1 MSDKRIQHEVLDYF
15 FRPQSIAVIGV
26 SPGTDE
32 TRFGGQYFLRS
43 LMKAGYAGRLYAV
56 GLGTGT
62 YKGKNIYLDIN
73 SVPDEIDY
81 AIVAVPAKFTPDI
94 LRDCIWKKVKAVHF
108 FSAGFSELG
117 GEFEANLQREL
128 TDIARK
134 SGIRF
139 IGPNCMGIYHPKMGL
154 TFNPDFPNES
164 GALSVISQS
173 GGNSEY
179 AIRVGMKRGIYF
191 SKVISYGNG
200 ADVNE
205 TDLLEYLAKDD
216 DTKVIAMYV
225 EGVRD
230 GSRLFKVLQRTSKM
244 KPVIVYKGGIT
255 ETGKNAALS
264 HTGTIAGSARV
275 WNAVLKQ
282 AKAIEVNNMD
292 EIIDI
297 ALLFKHTEPPKG
309 RNIAI
314 IGIGGG
320 NSVFVADMCS
330 SAGLI
335 TPLFS
340 IRTRETLRQLLV
352 TETGASYRNPV
363 DLYGWSVVNSLRK
376 VIEVIVENEKIENI
390 VIHLPVGFVNAVNP
404 GAIESCAESLIS
416 LPAEIKQ
423 RTIIVLLAIF
433 SLKDMEIVLNL
444 ENKFAKSGLPVF
456 TSAEQAA
463 KALSGFIRYYEG
475 IKA

>member
-1 MSDKRIQHEVLDYF
+1 MSDKQIQHDVLDYF
-15 FRPQSIAVIGV
+15 FQPQSIAVIGV

-43 LMKAGYAGRLYAV
+43 LMKAGYTGRLYAV
-56 GLGTGT
+56 GLGSGA
-62 YKGKNIYLDIN
+62 YKGKKIYPDIN
-73 SVPDEIDY
+73 TVPDEIDY
-81 AIVAVPAKFTPDI
+81 AIVAVPAKITPDI
-94 LRDCIWKKVKAVHF
+94 LKDCIRKKVKAVHF

-117 GEFEANLQREL
+117 GESEANLQKKL

-139 IGPNCMGIYHPKMGL
+139 IGPNCMGIYDPKMGL
-154 TFNPDFPNES
+154 TFNPDFPSES
-164 GALSVISQS
+164 GTLSVISQS
-173 GGNSEY
+173 GGNGEY
-179 AIRVGMKRGIYF
+179 AIRTGKKRGVYF

-216 DTKVIAMYV
+216 DTRVIAMYV

-230 GSRLFKVLQRTSKM
+230 GSRFLKTLRRTSQI

-255 ETGKNAALS
+255 ETGRNATLS
-264 HTGTIAGSARV
+264 HTGAIAGSAYV

-282 AKAIEVNNMD
+282 AKAIEVSNVD

-320 NSVFVADMCS
+320 NSVLVADMFS
-330 SAGLI
+330 SAGLK

-340 IRTRETLRQLLV
+340 TRTRETLRQLLV

-363 DLYGWSVVNSLRK
+363 DLFGWSVVNSLRK
-376 VIEVIVENEKIENI
+376 VIEVIVENQKIENI
-390 VIHLPVGFVNAVNP
+390 IVHLPVGFVNAVNP
-404 GAIESCAESLIS
+404 GAIESCAESLMS
-416 LPAEIKQ
+416 LPVEIKH
-423 RTIIVLLAIF
+423 RIIVVLLAIF
-433 SLKDMEIVLNL
+433 SLKEMEIVLNL
-444 ENKFAKSGLPVF
+444 ESKFAKSGLPVF
-456 TSAEQAA
+456 TSPGQAA
-463 KALSGFIRYYEG
+463 RALNKFISYYEG
-475 IKA
+475 KKV

>member
-15 FRPQSIAVIGV
+15 FRPQSVAVIGV

-56 GLGTGT
+56 GLGSGT
-62 YKGKNIYLDIN
+62 YKGKNIYPDIIT
-73 SVPDEIDY
+73 VPDEIDY

-94 LRDCIWKKVKAVHF
+94 LKDCIHKKVKAVHF

-117 GEFEANLQREL
+117 GESEANLQKEL
-128 TDIARK
+128 TDLARK

-154 TFNPDFPNES
+154 TFNPDFPSES
-164 GALSVISQS
+164 GVLSIISQS

-179 AIRVGMKRGIYF
+179 AIRMGMKRGIYF
-191 SKVISYGNG
+191 SKVISFGNG

-205 TDLLEYLAKDD
+205 TDLLEYLARDD
-216 DTKVIAMYV
+216 DTGVIAMYL

-230 GSRLFKVLQRTSKM
+230 GSRFLKTLRGASKI
-244 KPVIVYKGGIT
+244 KPVVVYKGGIT

-264 HTGTIAGSARV
+264 HTGAIAGSADV

-282 AKAIEVNNMD
+282 AKAIEVSNID

-297 ALLFKHTEPPKG
+297 ALLFKHTKPPKG

-320 NSVFVADMCS
+320 NSVLVADMFS
-330 SAGLI
+330 SAKLN
-335 TPLFS
+335 THLFS
-340 IRTRETLRQLLV
+340 TRTRETLRQLLV

-376 VIEVIVENEKIENI
+376 VIEVIVENETVENI

-404 GAIESCAESLIS
+404 GAIESCAESLMS

-423 RTIIVLLAIF
+423 RTIVVLLAIF
-433 SLKDMEIVLNL
+433 SLKDTEIVLDL
-444 ENKFAKSGLPVF
+444 EKKFAKSGLPVF
-456 TSAEQAA
+456 TSAGQAA
-463 KALSGFIRYYEG
+463 RALSRFIGYYEG
-475 IKA
+475 NKS